1 MEAIN
6 IFDLLDENSI
16 NDFLNELS
24 IEEIE
29 LLIKELYL
37 NDKIWWSYFIY

>member
-37 NDKIWWSYFIY
+37 NDKI